1 MMMETRHQNLYAEQH
16 MARKLNWQKAWLDQ
30 KLKLSIKDEKEFV
43 DRDLASRWLERAEAW
58 ERRRKKWRQRRKQR
72 ERR

>member
-1 MMMETRHQNLYAEQH
+1 MNLYSEQH

-58 ERRRKKWRQRRKQR
+58 ERRKKQHRRRSK
-72 ERR
+72 RRTRLGK